1 MKSREEVIFLS
12 FNNFHDEPFGPGWAW
27 DDYVYAF
34 QPEKAPLP
42 LFGNVVTISKGP
54 GDEKLSVTPVTFQK
68 FLSPDYNS
76 DSRPYFRRQETDN
89 VIKYAPLPDSSEL
102 EIEIP
107 FTYNNEIVRELL
119 TDTLNRSIEV
129 SNRSISK
136 EAVTIHSI
144 PADSVYRRMMQD
156 SDNFLAEQILLMVSG
171 ILSDSLKT
179 SIAID
184 YSKKHLLADLPDEP
198 VWVDGSGLS
207 RYNLFTP
214 RSIVILWDKMYRM
227 VSRERLFAMLATG
240 GKSGTLENW
249 YKSDT
254 PYIYGK
260 TGTLRNNHCLSGFLL
275 TKKGSTLI
283 FSFMNNNYNSSSSNI
298 KKEMEKIL
306 WQLHEKY

>member
-1 MKSREEVIFLS
+1 M
-12 FNNFHDEPFGPGWAW
+12 
-27 DDYVYAF
+27 
-34 QPEKAPLP
+34 
-42 LFGNVVTISKGP
+42 VTISKGP
-54 GDEKLSVTPVTFQK
+54 GDEKLSVSPVAFQK

-76 DSRPYFRRQETDN
+76 DFMPDFRRQESDN
-89 VIKYAPLPDSSEL
+89 VITYFPLLDSSEV

-107 FTYNNEIVRELL
+107 FKYTHEIVRELL
-119 TDTLNRSIEV
+119 SDTLNRFIEV

-136 EAVTIHSI
+136 EAVTIRGL
-144 PADSVYRRMMQD
+144 PADSVYKRMMQD

-179 SIAID
+179 GIAID
-184 YSKKHLLADLPDEP
+184 YSKEQLLADLPDEP

-214 RSIVILWDKMYRM
+214 RSIVILWDKMHRM
-227 VSRERLFAMLATG
+227 ISRERLFAMLATG
-240 GKSGTLENW
+240 GESGTLENW

-283 FSFMNNNYNSSSSNI
+283 FSFMNNNYTSSSSNI
-298 KKEMEKIL
+298 KREMEKIL